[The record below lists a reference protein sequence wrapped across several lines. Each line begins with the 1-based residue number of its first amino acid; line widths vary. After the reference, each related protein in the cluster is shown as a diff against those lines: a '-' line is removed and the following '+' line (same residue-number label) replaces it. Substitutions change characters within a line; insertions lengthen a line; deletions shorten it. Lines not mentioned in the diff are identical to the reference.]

1 MKLSQKAKIMG
12 MKHSG
17 ATAHLGSDGYT
28 SRNAQEILEFN
39 CRVFNHR
46 FNDRRSYKVSQ
57 SFLHGSDLKTGK
69 KTRHSLRMHWVYSPK
84 PYKEWSKVEEEE
96 MKLHWT
102 EDKKSKMKWSDLAAP
117 LGGLEL
123 SGKKPQGDTDY
134 VNSNPWTRGALSQ
147 VVNYSKQ
154 IENSDWSSALKRIK
168 TTGEGSAPTFRNSRK
183 SDKMFY
189 TVVVSTDLH
198 RSGRKTWTLSLKG
211 GGAKKKDKYKIKLR
225 LRSSQPI
232 REDYTSVQINIST
245 GWVTFRGS
253 EVQEVVLPK
262 TGKYVGIDRGVVK
275 TAALSDGNVFNI
287 PKPSKVEEYRLR
299 QLQREGSYLVKGSNN
314 YQKNLVKQNIIKRKQ
329 ANRRESFNHNLTKHL
344 VLCYDK
350 VVLEKLNISKM
361 MKSAKGT
368 AADPGTNVNAKR
380 GLNRVIAGCN
390 WGQFEQFLSYKSE
403 LYGREL
409 GFVNPAY
416 TSKECSECGY
426 TDKKNRENQ
435 ADFLCKK
442 CGHTMNADLNAAIN
456 ILGRY

>member
-12 MKHSG
+12 VKHSG
-17 ATAHLGSDGYT
+17 ATARLGSDGYT

-39 CRVFNHR
+39 CSVFNHR
-46 FNDRRSYKVSQ
+46 FNNRRAYKVSQ
-57 SFLHGSDLKTGK
+57 SFLHGYDINTHK
-69 KTRHSLRMHWVYSPK
+69 KTRHSLRRHWIYFSK
-84 PYKEWSKVEEEE
+84 PYKEWSKSEKEE
-96 MKLHWT
+96 MKMHWT
-102 EDKKSKMKWSDLAAP
+102 KSGKMKRSDLAAP

-183 SDKMFY
+183 SDKVFY
-189 TVVVSTDLH
+189 TVVASTDLH

-232 REDYTSVQINIST
+232 REDYTSVQVNIST

-253 EVQEVVLPK
+253 EVQEVVMPK
-262 TGKYVGIDRGVVK
+262 TGKSVGIDRGVVK

-287 PKPSKVEEYRLR
+287 PKPSKVEEYRLH
-299 QLQREGSYLVKGSNN
+299 QLQREGSYLVKGSHN
-314 YQKNLVKQNIIKRKQ
+314 YKKNLDKQNIIKRKQ
-329 ANRRESFNHNLTKHL
+329 TNRRESFNHQLTKHL
-344 VLCYDK
+344 VLCYDQ
-350 VVLEKLNISKM
+350 VVLEKLNTAKM
-361 MKSAKGT
+361 MKSARGT
-368 AADPGTNVNAKR
+368 AAEPGTNVNAKR

-416 TSKECSECGY
+416 TSQECSECGY
-426 TDKKNRENQ
+426 TDKLNRENQ
-435 ADFLCKK
+435 ATFLCKQ
-442 CGHTMNADLNAAIN
+442 CDHTMNADLNAAIN

>member
-12 MKHSG
+12 VKHSG
-17 ATAHLGSDGYT
+17 ATARLGSDGYT

-46 FNDRRSYKVSQ
+46 FNNRRSYKVSQ

-69 KTRHSLRMHWVYSPK
+69 KTRHSLRMHWIYSSK
-84 PYKEWSKVEEEE
+84 PYKEWSKSEKEE
-96 MKLHWT
+96 MKMHWT
-102 EDKKSKMKWSDLAAP
+102 KSGKMKWSDLAAP

-134 VNSNPWTRGALSQ
+134 VNSNPWTRGTLNQ
-147 VVNYSKQ
+147 VANQTGQ
-154 IENSDWSSALKRIK
+154 IENRDWSSALKRIK

-189 TVVVSTDLH
+189 TVVAATDLH

-211 GGAKKKDKYKIKLR
+211 GGRNKKDKYKIKLR
-225 LRSSQPI
+225 LRSSQLI

-253 EVQEVVLPK
+253 NVQEVVLPK
-262 TGKYVGIDRGVVK
+262 TGKSVGIDRGVVK

-287 PKPSKVEEYRLR
+287 PKPSKVEDYRLR
-299 QLQREGSYLVKGSNN
+299 KLQREGSYLVKGSHN
-314 YQKNLVKQNIIKRKQ
+314 YQKNLDKQNIIKRKQ
-329 ANRRESFNHNLTKHL
+329 ANRRESFNHKLTKHL

-350 VVLEKLNISKM
+350 VVLEKLNTSKM
-361 MKSAKGT
+361 MKSARGT
-368 AADPGTNVNAKR
+368 IAEPGTNVNAKR
-380 GLNRVIAGCN
+380 GLSRVIAGCN

-409 GFVNPAY
+409 GFVDPKN
-416 TSKECSECGY
+416 TSRECSECGY

-435 ADFLCKK
+435 ASFLCKQ

-456 ILGRY
+456 ILNRG